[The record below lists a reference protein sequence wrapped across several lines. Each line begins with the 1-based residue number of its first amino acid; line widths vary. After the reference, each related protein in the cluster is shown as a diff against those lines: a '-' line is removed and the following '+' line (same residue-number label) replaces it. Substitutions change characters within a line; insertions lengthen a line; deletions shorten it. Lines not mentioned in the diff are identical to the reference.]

1 MRKLA
6 IILGVVAVLALA
18 ACGETTTTGGGADTT
33 PTATTAAAT
42 ATATTASSGGSAAGT
57 ITMGGSAFSGA
68 ADITIKAGQS
78 VLFSDPG
85 GVHNLVTGTHGQFS
99 AATGAPSEFAASS
112 GVSFSPGDMK
122 TIKFPTAGKFNITC
136 TIHPSMQASVT
147 VTP

>member
-42 ATATTASSGGSAAGT
+42 ATATTASGRGSAAGT
-57 ITMGGSAFSGA
+57 ITMGGTVLSGA
-68 ADITIKAGQS
+68 ADNRIKAGHT
-78 VLFSDPG
+78 VLFSGTG
-85 GVHNLVTGTHGQFS
+85 GVHDLVTRTHANFS

-112 GVSFSPGDMK
+112 GVNFSPGDMK
-122 TIKFPTAGKFNITC
+122 T
-136 TIHPSMQASVT
+136 
-147 VTP
+147 